1 MRRGKIRLWT
11 LGKRGTA
18 ALRAL
23 TALAATQNISGER
36 VPSDLSTGHLISKL
50 VLFQT
55 LTGLDSVASTQE
67 ACAVATDREASL

>member
-1 MRRGKIRLWT
+1 MRRGKIRPWT
-11 LGKRGTA
+11 LRKRVTA

-23 TALAATQNISGER
+23 TALAATQNISGVR
-36 VPSDLSTGHLISKL
+36 VRDLSTGHLISKL